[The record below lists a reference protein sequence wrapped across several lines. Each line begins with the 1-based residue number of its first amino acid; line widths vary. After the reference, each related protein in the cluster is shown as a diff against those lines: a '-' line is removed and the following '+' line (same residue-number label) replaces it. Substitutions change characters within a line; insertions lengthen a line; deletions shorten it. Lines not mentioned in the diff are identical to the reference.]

1 MPGKR
6 HIVVPNMWTGKPPPA
21 FADRLGAVASRFT
34 LGTTGVLL
42 SAALAAPAHAV
53 TPGGAAEDMGARAL
67 GRGGVGRA
75 DGADVGGEELN
86 LAASALTP
94 QYILFAGGEIG
105 PDGRLLA
112 RTGAVDSRTSVVAL
126 GAGYRYFVDDVPPTG
141 AELPG
146 WKPAGTELA
155 NGGSH
160 QRVHLGLAVPLLE
173 RRLSFGGNARFDWGA
188 TELAGD
194 QSAFNFGFSVA
205 ARPVASLTF
214 AAGARNLLVTG
225 YPHVQREVDLSA
237 RFDPGKYLGIEADV
251 VAPIVGGFDVGGF
264 QWRAGADV
272 AATTWLTLRG
282 GWSMDA
288 GAHSAHAG
296 LALVSDKATLD
307 YGVKVRLDD
316 PSRNW
321 HAVDLRVN
329 F

>member
-1 MPGKR
+1 MWPGK
-6 HIVVPNMWTGKPPPA
+6 PLSA
-21 FADRLGAVASRFT
+21 FAARVGTVASRFT
-34 LGTTGVLL
+34 LGTIGFLL
-42 SAALAAPAHAV
+42 CAGPAAAAA
-53 TPGGAAEDMGARAL
+53 PGGAAEDMGARAL
-67 GRGGVGRA
+67 GRGGTGRA
-75 DGADVGGEELN
+75 DGADVAGEEVN

-112 RTGAVDSRTSVVAL
+112 RGGAVDSRTSVVAL

-146 WKPAGTELA
+146 WKPAGAELT
-155 NGGSH
+155 NGGAH

-173 RRLSFGGNARFDWGA
+173 RRLSFAGQARYDWGK
-188 TELAGD
+188 TELAGE

-205 ARPVASLTF
+205 ARPIESLTF
-214 AAGARNLLVTG
+214 ALGARNLLLAG

-237 RFDPGKYLGIEADV
+237 RFDPGKYVGVEVDV
-251 VAPIVGGFDVGGF
+251 VAPVVGAFDVADF
-264 QWRAGADV
+264 QWRAGADLPV
-272 AATTWLTLRG
+272 TPWLTLRG

-288 GAHSAHAG
+288 GVHSAHAG
-296 LALVSDKATLD
+296 LALVSEKATLD

-321 HAVDLRVN
+321 HGVDLRVN